1 MQKPLEHKLA
11 LVTGASRGIGAAIAA
26 RLAREGAAV
35 IVNYS
40 ASADKAEAVVN
51 AIRAEGGQAE
61 AVGADLSTLAGVAKL
76 LAAVDGAFGGQY
88 KGRLDI
94 LVNNAGTVDYGP
106 FVDATDDAYDRQ
118 FNLNV
123 RAPVALARDAAKRMI
138 PVGWGRI
145 INIGSAFGEAAP
157 LPGVTLYIATKFAV
171 RGLTKGLSRELG
183 QYGITVNAVQPGP
196 TDTELAPPPG
206 SEAHAIMTR
215 LASVG
220 RFARVDE
227 IAAAVAYIASPEA
240 AYTNGESLTVDGGW
254 NA

>member
-1 MQKPLEHKLA
+1 MKQPLENKLA

-35 IVNYS
+35 LVNYS
-40 ASADKAEAVVN
+40 ASADKAEAVVK

-61 AVGADLSTLAGVAKL
+61 AVQADLSTLEGVANL
-76 LAAVDGAFGGQY
+76 LSAVDGAFDGRF
-88 KGRLDI
+88 KGRLDV

-106 FVDATDDAYDRQ
+106 FLESTDDSYERQ

-123 RAPVALARDAAKRMI
+123 RAPIALARDAAKRMV

-171 RGLTKGLSRELG
+171 RGFTRGLSRELG
-183 QYGITVNAVQPGP
+183 QFGITVNAVQPGP
-196 TDTELAPPPG
+196 TDTELSPPPG
-206 SEAHAIMTR
+206 SDAHATMVR
-215 LASVG
+215 LTSVG

-227 IAAAVAYIASPEA
+227 IAAAVAYLASPEA
-240 AYTNGESLTVDGGW
+240 GSTNGESLTVDGGW